1 MLQAAAP
8 SIRQQLLA
16 GGASDVRRA
25 AVLVEDDAD
34 DEVSAFVNSSP
45 VSRVY
50 SNDSLA
56 ALYAQDTR
64 LAPRSLA
71 LPAARKRSAEM
82 TATGQPATKQ
92 RRTEAEA
99 VPTPDR
105 TADAEREEELE
116 QRKAA
121 RKRFEDNS
129 ARQRTLYKEAQERTK
144 EMSRVVGG
152 LPKSAPMT
160 TRGAKTSSTASA
172 RQVSHHYSLPASQA
186 HAVQATAVQAT
197 DTAKRGASG
206 RDRAARDPPA
216 AARRAGQDQE
226 QDDTTA

>member
-56 ALYAQDTR
+56 ALYAQDAR

-71 LPAARKRSAEM
+71 LPAARKRSAET

-99 VPTPDR
+99 EPTPYR
-105 TADAEREEELE
+105 TADEEELE

-121 RKRFEDNS
+121 RKRFDDNA
-129 ARQRTLYKEAQERTK
+129 ARQQTLHEGARERNK

-160 TRGAKTSSTASA
+160 TRGAKTSSTAPA
-172 RQVSHHYSLPASQA
+172 RQVSHHYSLPASQT

-216 AARRAGQDQE
+216 AARRGGRDLE